1 MALHRLSLSCA
12 FMGLFAASAQ
22 AGSPQGFTLTPP
34 DPEAIYGGTEV
45 AECGWPTTVSMEGG
59 CTGTLVHPQVVIYA
73 GHCPGVNT
81 VWMGER
87 VNQPWRSLPVEFCRA
102 YPGGQ
107 QGTDFAFC
115 KLKAPVLDV
124 PLVPILMG
132 CETELLVPGQ
142 QVTIVGYGNADNGPY
157 GIKREVTTTI
167 NGIQGDEAFIGGN
180 GKDSCQGDSGGPVYL
195 QVNDGTWRVF
205 GITSYGGECGQGGY
219 YSMMHKGMQWFEQ
232 ESGIDLTPCHNA
244 DGSWAP
250 SMGCQNFPTTPAA
263 GGSKWPDGCA
273 GGPAGGFGA
282 TCGPPFDPTPDTTP
296 PTLAIVAPSAGQMLM
311 GDGNVQV
318 TVTVDAQDVGW
329 GMKEVQLLV
338 NDKPV
343 PGGVDNF
350 MPFEF
355 KLSFPTGGYCLG
367 ATGLDNAG
375 NMGAA
380 TPVCIGVNQD
390 APVPDPPEPVTTGE
404 PGTTGDESGDEPT
417 TQPTDGADADAD
429 SDPGLESG
437 ASQGTSLTGPDQE
450 GADEGCACRSGHVPG
465 DSLLA
470 LAGLGL
476 LGLTRRRRA

>member
-167 NGIQGDEAFIGGN
+167 NGIQ
-180 GKDSCQGDSGGPVYL
+180 P
-195 QVNDGTWRVF
+195 TTR
-205 GITSYGGECGQGGY
+205 
-219 YSMMHKGMQWFEQ
+219 
-232 ESGIDLTPCHNA
+232 
-244 DGSWAP
+244 P
-250 SMGCQNFPTTPAA
+250 SSAATARTAARATPAA
-263 GGSKWPDGCA
+263 PSTCRSTTAP
-273 GGPAGGFGA
+273 GA
-282 TCGPPFDPTPDTTP
+282 CSASP
-296 PTLAIVAPSAGQMLM
+296 PTAVSAGR
-311 GDGNVQV
+311 
-318 TVTVDAQDVGW
+318 
-329 GMKEVQLLV
+329 
-338 NDKPV
+338 
-343 PGGVDNF
+343 
-350 MPFEF
+350 
-355 KLSFPTGGYCLG
+355 
-367 ATGLDNAG
+367 
-375 NMGAA
+375 AA
-380 TPVCIGVNQD
+380 T
-390 APVPDPPEPVTTGE
+390 
-404 PGTTGDESGDEPT
+404 
-417 TQPTDGADADAD
+417 
-429 SDPGLESG
+429 
-437 ASQGTSLTGPDQE
+437 
-450 GADEGCACRSGHVPG
+450 
-465 DSLLA
+465 
-470 LAGLGL
+470 
-476 LGLTRRRRA
+476 TR

>member
-1 MALHRLSLSCA
+1 
-12 FMGLFAASAQ
+12 MGLFAASAQ

-167 NGIQGDEAFIGGN
+167 NGIQSDEAFIGGN

-232 ESGIDLTPCHNA
+232 ESGIDLTPCHNGRRHLGA
-244 DGSWAP
+244 ELRLPELPDRRP
-250 SMGCQNFPTTPAA
+250 RPAA
-263 GGSKWPDGCA
+263 AS
-273 GGPAGGFGA
+273 GPTAAAAALSGA
-282 TCGPPFDPTPDTTP
+282 SAPPAARPSTRPPTPTP
-296 PTLAIVAPSAGQMLM
+296 PTVAIVAPTQWPGCSWATATA
-311 GDGNVQV
+311 QV
-318 TVTVDAQDVGW
+318 TVTIEAQDVGW
-329 GMKEVQLLV
+329 GMKEVQLLI
-338 NDKPV
+338 NGKAV
-343 PGGVDNF
+343 PRRRRRLHA
-350 MPFEF
+350 PYEF
-355 KLSFPTGGYCLG
+355 KLVVPHRRLLPRRHRPRTTP
-367 ATGLDNAG
+367 ATWAR
-375 NMGAA
+375 A

-390 APVPDPPEPVTTGE
+390 APVPRPARARQHRRTRDQRASPAWNRPPSRAT
-404 PGTTGDESGDEPT
+404 SG
-417 TQPTDGADADAD
+417 DADAD
-429 SDPGLESG
+429 GDPGLESG
-437 ASQGTSLTGPDQE
+437 ASQGTSLTGPDQR
-450 GADEGCACRSGHVPG
+450 GRGRGLWLRLSQRTCPLGTACSPWPG
-465 DSLLA
+465 SA
-470 LAGLGL
+470 CSA
-476 LGLTRRRRA
+476 